1 MNTSFFIASK
11 LAFREK
17 KSFSSFIIKLAFIAV
32 SLSVC
37 IMIIGTAIT
46 QGYQRV
52 IGAKF
57 NDCWGHLHITNYLP
71 DPSNLL
77 SDEKINLDPDF
88 IAMASKVPH
97 VSQIYP
103 YSIQSCIS
111 KSPNDME
118 GLLLKG
124 INAENHLT
132 QFSKYIIQGQ
142 KIQFQPTGYSN
153 EILLSSHTA
162 QLLNVKQG
170 GSLLLYF
177 LNKNEYQPKVRKV
190 RIAGIFNTGLED
202 YDKLFAICDAGLI
215 HSVNDDSTNI
225 IQGYELYVDE
235 IQHIKNVEQDLL
247 QMIEAPLEVYPLEKR
262 FANVFSW
269 LRLMKTNEIVIVTIM
284 LIIAIINMI
293 TAFLVLI
300 MERTKMIGLLKSIG
314 MPNFQI
320 MKIFIFSSTYIVLFG
335 ALSGS
340 IFAILL
346 CKLQAHFGFIQL
358 AESTYYIKQVPIF
371 LNWTTV
377 LLINLGTIFICV
389 LLLFI
394 PAFIIRKISPTKAL
408 LFN

>member
-1 MNTSFFIASK
+1 MNTPFFIAGK

-17 KSFSSFIIKLAFIAV
+17 KSFSSFIIQLAFVAV

-77 SDEKINLDPDF
+77 SDEKITLDPHF
-88 IAMASKVPH
+88 LSMAAKVPH
-97 VSQIYP
+97 VAQIYP

-111 KSPNDME
+111 KSSSDME

-124 INAENHLT
+124 INASNHLT
-132 QFSKYIIQGQ
+132 QFSKYILQGSSI
-142 KIQFQPTGYSN
+142 KFKSGTFSN
-153 EILLSSHTA
+153 DILLSNHTA
-162 QLLNVKQG
+162 QLLNVKLG
-170 GSLLLYF
+170 ETLLLYF

-190 RIAGIFNTGLED
+190 HIVGIFNTGLED

-215 HSVNDDSTNI
+215 HSVNDDSASI
-225 IQGYELYVDE
+225 IQGYEVYVD
-235 IQHIKNVEQDLL
+235 QLPNIKTVEHDLL

-269 LRLMKTNEIVIVTIM
+269 LQLMKTNEIVIVTIM
-284 LIIAIINMI
+284 LIIAIINMM

-300 MERTKMIGLLKSIG
+300 MERTKMIGLLKSVG
-314 MPNFQI
+314 MPNFQV
-320 MKIFIFSSTYIVLFG
+320 MKIFIYSSTYIVLLG
-335 ALSGS
+335 TISGTLLAL
-340 IFAILL
+340 IL
-346 CKLQAHFGFIQL
+346 CKLQEHFGLIQL
-358 AESTYYIKQVPIF
+358 AESTYYIKQVPIY
-371 LNWTTV
+371 LNWSTIII
-377 LLINLGTIFICV
+377 INLGTVLLCV

>member
-1 MNTSFFIASK
+1 MNTPFFIAGK

-17 KSFSSFIIKLAFIAV
+17 KSFSSFIIKLAFVAV

-77 SDEKINLDPDF
+77 SDEKITLDPSF
-88 IAMASKVPH
+88 LSMAAKVPH
-97 VSQIYP
+97 VAQIYP

-111 KSPNDME
+111 KSSIDME

-124 INAENHLT
+124 ISASNHLT
-132 QFSKYIIQGQ
+132 HFSKYMIQGNA
-142 KIQFQPTGYSN
+142 IQFKAGSFSN
-153 EILLSSHTA
+153 DILLSSHTA
-162 QLLNVKQG
+162 QLLNVKLG
-170 GSLLLYF
+170 ETLLLYF

-190 RIAGIFNTGLED
+190 HIAGIFNTGLED
-202 YDKLFAICDAGLI
+202 YDKLFALCDAGLI
-215 HSVNDDSTNI
+215 HSVNDDSANI
-225 IQGYELYVDE
+225 IQGYEVYVD
-235 IQHIKNVEQDLL
+235 QLPNIKTVEHDLL

-269 LRLMKTNEIVIVTIM
+269 LQLMKTNEIVIVTIM

-300 MERTKMIGLLKSIG
+300 MERTKMIGLLKSVG
-314 MPNFQI
+314 MPNFQV
-320 MKIFIFSSTYIVLFG
+320 MKIFIYSSTYIVLLG
-335 ALSGS
+335 TISGTLLAV
-340 IFAILL
+340 IL
-346 CKLQAHFGFIQL
+346 CKLQEHFGLIQL
-358 AESTYYIKQVPIF
+358 AESTYYIKQVPIY
-371 LNWTTV
+371 LNWSTIII
-377 LLINLGTIFICV
+377 INLGTILLCI